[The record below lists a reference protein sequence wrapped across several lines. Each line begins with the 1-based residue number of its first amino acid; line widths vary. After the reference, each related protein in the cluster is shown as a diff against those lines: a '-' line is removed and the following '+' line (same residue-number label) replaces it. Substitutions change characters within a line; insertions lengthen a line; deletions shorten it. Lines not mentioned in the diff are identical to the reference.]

1 MKSRISQEAFFANS
15 REASS
20 SNIDVLS
27 LHDTATH
34 IQVATCSKL
43 EVGVAGR
50 RMRFVVFE
58 SVKVLVAFAA
68 NFAAVWFLLLHAQSA
83 GVRC

>member
-15 REASS
+15 RETSS

-27 LHDTATH
+27 LHDTAAH
-34 IQVATCSKL
+34 VQVATCSKL
-43 EVGVAGR
+43 EVRVAGR

-58 SVKVLVAFAA
+58 SVKVLVALAA
-68 NFAAVWFLLLHAQSA
+68 YFAAVWFLLLHAQSA
-83 GVRC
+83 GVRR